1 MKELNP
7 FLITKKYSW
16 WHFWKKEERYT
27 IAFDRAFCIYY
38 QMNFRNI
45 RPQFHYNIF
54 VLVGYVDYND
64 YTVKYKEME

>member
-1 MKELNP
+1 MKELNL
-7 FLITKKYSW
+7 FLITKKYPW

-27 IAFDRAFCIYY
+27 IAFDRAL
-38 QMNFRNI
+38 
-45 RPQFHYNIF
+45 F